1 MKDGAVVETG
11 PLERI
16 FNNSRH
22 PCTQGLLKAHLSLYS
37 RRLERLQTAAADRQT
52 LQVPKAAAN

>member
-16 FNNSRH
+16 FNDSRH
-22 PCTQGLLKAHLSLYS
+22 PYTQRLLKAHLSLYS
-37 RRLERLQTAAADRQT
+37 RRLERLQTADRQT
-52 LQVPKAAAN
+52 LQVSKAAVN